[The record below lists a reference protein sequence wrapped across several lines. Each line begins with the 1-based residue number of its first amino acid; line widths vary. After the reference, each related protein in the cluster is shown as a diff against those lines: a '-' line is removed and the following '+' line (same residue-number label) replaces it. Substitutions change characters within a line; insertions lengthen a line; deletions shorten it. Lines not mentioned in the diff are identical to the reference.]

1 MSAAA
6 TDGGSIPF
14 NGSVAQ
20 AFQPTPERLGLLS
33 VTQAMADY
41 AMLIQSVRDAHGCPD
56 CPVLSF
62 GGSYSGKLSAYM
74 RLKYPTV
81 VDIAHAA
88 SAPIKLGEPHTQA
101 GSWLFAVG
109 CWLRLSKV
117 VVGPQTPW
125 GWSTRCASTRP

>member
-1 MSAAA
+1 MIQLVSTAA

-14 NGSVAQ
+14 NGSVEE

-41 AMLIQSVRDAHGCPD
+41 AALIQSVREAHGCPD

-62 GGSYSGKLSAYM
+62 GGSYSGKLSAYL

-88 SAPIKLGEPHTQA
+88 SAPIKLGESKT
-101 GSWLFAVG
+101 LG
-109 CWLRLSKV
+109 CCCIRMARL
-117 VVGPQTPW
+117 
-125 GWSTRCASTRP
+125 

>member
-1 MSAAA
+1 MEE
-6 TDGGSIPF
+6 
-14 NGSVAQ
+14 

-41 AMLIQSVRDAHGCPD
+41 AALIQSVREAHGCPD

-62 GGSYSGKLSAYM
+62 GGSYSGKLSAYL

-88 SAPIKLGEPHTQA
+88 SAPIKLGESKT
-101 GSWLFAVG
+101 LG
-109 CWLRLSKV
+109 CWLYLNGYS
-117 VVGPQTPW
+117 
-125 GWSTRCASTRP
+125 

>member
-1 MSAAA
+1 MA

-14 NGSVAQ
+14 NGSVAE

-41 AMLIQSVRDAHGCPD
+41 AALIQSVRDAHGCPD

-62 GGSYSGKLSAYM
+62 GGSYSGKLSAYL

-81 VDIAHAA
+81 VDPFAMWIFLAT
-88 SAPIKLGEPHTQA
+88 LG
-101 GSWLFAVG
+101 
-109 CWLRLSKV
+109 V
-117 VVGPQTPW
+117 VVTGL
-125 GWSTRCASTRP
+125 GSTVACAWLVIGG